1 MANLLLAVIYLA
13 FISLGLPDSLLG
25 SAWPAMFPA
34 LHVPVSY
41 AGPIS
46 MIISA
51 GTIVSSLA
59 SGRIIAKLGS
69 GKVTAISIGMTAAAM
84 FGFSVSGSY
93 LPLLLFA
100 IPYGLGAGCVD
111 ASLNH
116 FVALHLSARHMNW
129 LHCMWGVGASA
140 GPYIMGLALTG
151 GLGWTSGYRIIA
163 IVQMLITALVVFSLP
178 MWKRSPLTE
187 STEQEDTP
195 KKAVPLSQAL
205 RISGA
210 REIMITFFCYCGL
223 EQAVGLWAGSFLKLC
238 RDMTPE
244 KAAKWASL
252 YYIGITVGR
261 ALCGFIANRYTDA
274 QMIRAGCCVTF
285 IGIALVA
292 IPLGGLSDLVGLLV
306 IGLGCAPIYPGIMHA
321 TPRLFGAENAQT
333 FIGLQLASAYAG
345 YLILPPLFGLLCN
358 HISPFLF
365 APYIA
370 LILLLMLV
378 MFQRTM
384 KKCRTSGR

>member
-129 LHCMWGVGASA
+129 LH
-140 GPYIMGLALTG
+140 
-151 GLGWTSGYRIIA
+151 
-163 IVQMLITALVVFSLP
+163 
-178 MWKRSPLTE
+178 
-187 STEQEDTP
+187 
-195 KKAVPLSQAL
+195 
-205 RISGA
+205 
-210 REIMITFFCYCGL
+210 
-223 EQAVGLWAGSFLKLC
+223 
-238 RDMTPE
+238 
-244 KAAKWASL
+244 
-252 YYIGITVGR
+252 
-261 ALCGFIANRYTDA
+261 
-274 QMIRAGCCVTF
+274 
-285 IGIALVA
+285 
-292 IPLGGLSDLVGLLV
+292 
-306 IGLGCAPIYPGIMHA
+306 
-321 TPRLFGAENAQT
+321 
-333 FIGLQLASAYAG
+333 
-345 YLILPPLFGLLCN
+345 
-358 HISPFLF
+358 
-365 APYIA
+365 
-370 LILLLMLV
+370 
-378 MFQRTM
+378 
-384 KKCRTSGR
+384 